1 MIMTNSKNI
10 DSALKNW
17 REMKLA
23 QTDSLP
29 TEHLQEQTLVRMA
42 ADGGLQEA
50 LESELKHLDNCPLC
64 LASWSAWRRAFTVVQ
79 ESNSE
84 VENHEEFS
92 AESTYG
98 FLEAA
103 ATTSAKTAGQIVES
117 RCGTYRLEIM
127 PNREDP
133 TKGIIVLSRRPEK
146 SENRGDKKV
155 TVRDRNGHIIISG
168 TLENKKLA
176 RLCHNLDEIDLTVWT
191 IS

>member
-1 MIMTNSKNI
+1 MIMTNSDNI
-10 DSALKNW
+10 NSALGNW

-23 QTDSLP
+23 QTDSSQ
-29 TEHLQEQTLVRMA
+29 TEHLKEQILVRMA

-64 LASWSAWRRAFTVVQ
+64 LASWSAWRRAFTVAQ
-79 ESNSE
+79 ECNNESE
-84 VENHEEFS
+84 KSEEFS
-92 AESTYG
+92 SESAYG

-103 ATTSAKTAGQIVES
+103 ATTSAKATGQIVES

-127 PNREDP
+127 PNRDDP
-133 TKGIIVLSRRPEK
+133 TKGMIVLSSRPAK
-146 SENRGDKKV
+146 SDNKGGNQV
-155 TVRDRNGHIIISG
+155 TVRDRNGRIIISG